1 MPLGLTRGD
10 SPQNGVGCRAVQSH
24 FRVEA
29 RSQGQAYV
37 LAVSGELDLAAASS
51 LEGELDQALESG
63 SQVIVIDLRDLE
75 FIDSTGLSVLVR
87 AHQRAQQ
94 SNLQLGLVN
103 PGAQVERLL
112 SLTGLAQR
120 LTLEQ
125 SAQDQLS
132 QSGG

>member
-1 MPLGLTRGD
+1 M
-10 SPQNGVGCRAVQSH
+10 QSH

-29 RSQGQAYV
+29 HSQGQAYV

-51 LEGELDQALESG
+51 LEGELNQALESG
-63 SQVIVIDLRDLE
+63 SQVIVIDLQNLE

-87 AHQRAQQ
+87 AHQRAQE

-112 SLTGLAQR
+112 SLTGLAER
-120 LTLEQ
+120 LALQQ

>member
-1 MPLGLTRGD
+1 V
-10 SPQNGVGCRAVQSH
+10 QNH

-29 RSQGQAYV
+29 HEQEQAYV

-51 LEGELDQALESG
+51 LEDELDRALGSG
-63 SQVIVIDLRDLE
+63 SELIVIDLKELE

-87 AHQRAQQ
+87 AHQRAQETG
-94 SNLQLGLVN
+94 LRLGLVN

-125 SAQDQLS
+125 SVQDQLS
-132 QSGG
+132 GSGD

>member
-1 MPLGLTRGD
+1 
-10 SPQNGVGCRAVQSH
+10 VQSH

-29 RSQGQAYV
+29 RSQGPAYV

-51 LEGELDQALESG
+51 LEEELGQALESG
-63 SQVIVIDLRDLE
+63 SKVIVIDVTDLD

-87 AHQRAQQ
+87 AHQRAQETG
-94 SNLQLGLVN
+94 LQLGLVN

-120 LTLEQ
+120 LTLDQ
-125 SAQDQLS
+125 SASDQLPRS
-132 QSGG
+132 DG

>member
-1 MPLGLTRGD
+1 VP
-10 SPQNGVGCRAVQSH
+10 SH

-29 RSQGQAYV
+29 HTQDQAYV

-51 LEGELDQALESG
+51 LEEELNQALDSD
-63 SQVIVIDLRDLE
+63 SQVIVIDLQDLE

-87 AHQRAQQ
+87 AHQRAQEQ
-94 SNLQLGLVN
+94 DLQLGLVN

-125 SAQDQLS
+125 SVVDQLS
-132 QSGG
+132 QPGS